1 MNNLLKFIQ
10 KYSSFFLFLGFQ
22 LICFVFLFSSVN
34 SYHHVS
40 FANSSNIIAGGVYE
54 ASSNVSGYFH
64 LSSEVEQLRI
74 QNADLKKKLAGHKDL
89 IGEEFTSV
97 DDTNYLQQFDFL
109 NAKIIS
115 SSKNGRKNSITIN
128 KGTEDN
134 VRPEMGVIGTK
145 GIIGITTSS
154 SRYYT
159 YVKPLIHEDFIL
171 EVIHEKSKSFGFVK
185 WTHSDDWRT
194 ATVVDIP
201 NYAKVKPGDEI
212 LTRGSN
218 GLFPM
223 GERVGVVLTVEDI
236 PGDVYLKVKIK
247 LAEDFSSVY
256 NVQVIDNVLK
266 KEFEELNSNQN

>member
-34 SYHHVS
+34 SFHHVS
-40 FANSSNIIAGGVYE
+40 FANSSNIIAGGIYE

-74 QNADLKKKLAGHKDL
+74 QNADLKKKLFGKNTL
-89 IGEEFTSV
+89 IEEGFISIV
-97 DDTNYLQQFDFL
+97 DTNYLQQFDFL
-109 NAKIIS
+109 ILLIIS

-134 VRPEMGVIGTK
+134 VRPEMGVIGTN

-185 WTHSDDWRT
+185 WTQSDDWRT
-194 ATVVDIP
+194 ATVFDIP

-223 GERVGVVLTVEDI
+223 GEMVGVVLTVENI
-236 PGDVYLKVKIK
+236 PGDVYLKVNIK

-266 KEFEELNSNQN
+266 KEFQELNSNQN

>member
-10 KYSSFFLFLGFQ
+10 KYSSFFLFLAFQ

-34 SYHHVS
+34 SFHHVS
-40 FANSSNIIAGGVYE
+40 FANSSNIIAGGIYE

-74 QNADLKKKLAGHKDL
+74 QNANLKKKLFERKVL
-89 IGEEFTSV
+89 IDEGFISIL
-97 DDTNYLQQFDFL
+97 DTNYLQQFDFL

-115 SSKNGRKNSITIN
+115 SSKNGRKNSVTIN

-159 YVKPLIHEDFIL
+159 YVKPLIHEDFTL

-223 GERVGVVLTVEDI
+223 GEMVGVVLTVENI
-236 PGDVYLKVKIK
+236 PGDVYLEVKIK

-266 KEFEELNSNQN
+266 KEFQELNSNQN

>member
-1 MNNLLKFIQ
+1 MNNLFKFIQ

-40 FANSSNIIAGGVYE
+40 FANSSNVVAGGIYE

-64 LSSEVEQLRI
+64 LSSEIEQLRI
-74 QNADLKKKLAGHKDL
+74 QNANLKKKLARKNTLLED
-89 IGEEFTSV
+89 EFTSLR
-97 DDTNYLQQFDFL
+97 DTNYLQQFDFL
-109 NAKIIS
+109 HAKVIS
-115 SSKNGRKNSITIN
+115 SFKNGRKNSVTIN
-128 KGTEDN
+128 KGAKDK
-134 VRPEMGVIGTK
+134 VKPEMGVIGTK
-145 GIIGITTSS
+145 GIVGITTSS
-154 SRYYT
+154 SGYYT
-159 YVKPLIHEDFIL
+159 YVKPVIHEDFVL

-185 WTHSDDWRT
+185 WTQSDDWRT

-201 NYAKVKPGDEI
+201 SYVEVIPGDEI

-223 GERVGVVLTVEDI
+223 GEMVGYVLSVEDI
-236 PGDVYLKVKIK
+236 PGDVYLKVRIN

-256 NVQVIDNVLK
+256 NVLVVDNVLK
-266 KEFEELNSNQN
+266 KEFEDLKSKQH

>member
-1 MNNLLKFIQ
+1 MNNLFKFIQ

-40 FANSSNIIAGGVYE
+40 FANSSNIIAGGIYE

-64 LSSEVEQLRI
+64 LSSEVEQLRF
-74 QNADLKKKLAGHKDL
+74 QNADLKKKLARKKNL
-89 IGEEFTSV
+89 IEDKFTSPL
-97 DDTNYLQQFDFL
+97 DTNYLQQFDFL
-109 NAKIIS
+109 HAKVIS
-115 SSKNGRKNSITIN
+115 SFKNGRKNSVTIN
-128 KGTEDN
+128 KGLNDK
-134 VRPEMGVIGTK
+134 VKPEMGVIGTK
-145 GIIGITTSS
+145 GIVGITTSS
-154 SRYYT
+154 SGYFT
-159 YVKPLIHEDFIL
+159 YVKPIIHEDFVL

-185 WTHSDDWRT
+185 WTQSDDWRT

-201 NYAKVKPGDEI
+201 NYVEVNPGDEI

-223 GERVGVVLTVEDI
+223 GEMVGYVISVEDI
-236 PGDVYLKVKIK
+236 PGDVYLKVRIN

-256 NVQVIDNVLK
+256 NVLVVDNVMK
-266 KEFEELNSNQN
+266 KEFQDLKSMQN

>member
-74 QNADLKKKLAGHKDL
+74 QNADLKKKLAGHKAL
-89 IGEEFTSV
+89 TGEEFTSV

-128 KGTEDN
+128 KGTQDN
-134 VRPEMGVIGTK
+134 VRPEMGVVGTK

-159 YVKPLIHEDFIL
+159 YIKPLIHEDFIL

-185 WTHSDDWRT
+185 WTLSDDWRT

-201 NYAKVKPGDEI
+201 NYAEVIPGDKI

-223 GERVGVVLTVEDI
+223 GEMVGVVLSAEDI

-247 LAEDFSSVY
+247 LAEDFSNVY
-256 NVQVIDNVLK
+256 NVEVIDNVLK
-266 KEFEELNSNQN
+266 KEFEELKSNQN

>member
-40 FANSSNIIAGGVYE
+40 FANSSNIITGGIYE

-64 LSSEVEQLRI
+64 LSTEVEQLRI
-74 QNADLKKKLAGHKDL
+74 QNAYLKKNLAGNKIL
-89 IGEEFTSV
+89 IGQEFTSI

-115 SSKNGRKNSITIN
+115 SSKTGRKNSITIN
-128 KGTEDN
+128 KGTENN
-134 VRPEMGVIGTK
+134 VRPEMGVVGTN

-154 SRYYT
+154 SEHYT

-185 WTHSDDWRT
+185 WTLSDDWRT

-201 NYAKVKPGDEI
+201 NYVEVKTGDKI

-223 GERVGVVLTVEDI
+223 GEMVGFVLSVEDI
-236 PGDVYLKVKIK
+236 PGEVYLKVKIN

-256 NVQVIDNVLK
+256 SVQVIDNVLK
-266 KEFEELNSNQN
+266 KEFDELNNNQN

>member
-10 KYSSFFLFLGFQ
+10 KYSSFFLFLAFQ
-22 LICFVFLFSSVN
+22 LICFVFLFSSIN
-34 SYHHVS
+34 SFHHVS
-40 FANSSNIIAGGVYE
+40 FANSSNIITGGIYE

-74 QNADLKKKLAGHKDL
+74 QNANLKKKLFEKKVL
-89 IGEEFTSV
+89 IDKGFISV
-97 DDTNYLQQFDFL
+97 LDTNYLQQFDFL

-115 SSKNGRKNSITIN
+115 SSKNGRKNSVTIN

-159 YVKPLIHEDFIL
+159 YVKPLIHEDFTL

-223 GERVGVVLTVEDI
+223 GEMVGVVLTVENI
-236 PGDVYLKVKIK
+236 PGDVYLEVKIK

-266 KEFEELNSNQN
+266 KEFQELNSNQN

>member
-10 KYSSFFLFLGFQ
+10 KYSSFFLFLAFQ
-22 LICFVFLFSSVN
+22 LICFLFLFSSIN
-34 SYHHVS
+34 SFHHVS
-40 FANSSNIIAGGVYE
+40 FANSSNIIAGGIYE

-74 QNADLKKKLAGHKDL
+74 QNTNLKKKLFERKVL
-89 IGEEFTSV
+89 IDEGFISIL
-97 DDTNYLQQFDFL
+97 DTNYLQQFDFL

-115 SSKNGRKNSITIN
+115 SSKNGRKNSVTIN

-159 YVKPLIHEDFIL
+159 YVKPLIHEDFTL

-223 GERVGVVLTVEDI
+223 GEMVGVVLTVENI
-236 PGDVYLKVKIK
+236 PGDVYLEVKIK

-266 KEFEELNSNQN
+266 KEFQELNSNQN

>member
-1 MNNLLKFIQ
+1 MNNLFKFIQ

-40 FANSSNIIAGGVYE
+40 FANSSNIIAGGIYE

-64 LSSEVEQLRI
+64 LSSEVEQLRF
-74 QNADLKKKLAGHKDL
+74 QNADLKKKLARKKNL
-89 IGEEFTSV
+89 IEDKFTSPL
-97 DDTNYLQQFDFL
+97 DTNYLQQFDFL
-109 NAKIIS
+109 HAKVIS
-115 SSKNGRKNSITIN
+115 SFKNGRKNSITIN
-128 KGTEDN
+128 KGTQNN
-134 VRPEMGVIGTK
+134 VRPEMGVVGTK

-154 SRYYT
+154 SGYYT

-185 WTHSDDWRT
+185 WTLSDDWRT

-201 NYAKVKPGDEI
+201 NYAEVKPGDEI

-223 GERVGVVLTVEDI
+223 GEMIGFVLSVEDI

-266 KEFEELNSNQN
+266 KEFKELKNNQN

>member
-22 LICFVFLFSSVN
+22 LICFVFLFSSLN

-40 FANSSNIIAGGVYE
+40 FANSSNIITGGIYE

-64 LSSEVEQLRI
+64 LTSEVEQLRI
-74 QNADLKKKLAGHKDL
+74 QNADLKKKLADHKVF
-89 IGEEFTSV
+89 IGDDFASIN
-97 DDTNYLQQFDFL
+97 DTNYLQQFDFL

-115 SSKNGRKNSITIN
+115 SYKSGRKNSITIN
-128 KGTEDN
+128 KGTKNN
-134 VRPEMGVIGTK
+134 VKPEMGVVGTK

-154 SRYYT
+154 SRHYT

-171 EVIHEKSKSFGFVK
+171 EVIHENSKSFGFVK
-185 WTHSDDWRT
+185 WMLSDDWRT

-201 NYAKVKPGDEI
+201 NYVDVKLGDKI

-223 GERVGVVLTVEDI
+223 GEMVGFVLSVEDI
-236 PGDVYLKVKIK
+236 PGEVYLKVKIN
-247 LAEDFSSVY
+247 LAEDFSSIY
-256 NVQVIDNVLK
+256 NVQVIDNILK
-266 KEFEELNSNQN
+266 KELEELKSNQN

>member
-22 LICFVFLFSSVN
+22 LICFVFLFSSIN

-40 FANSSNIIAGGVYE
+40 FTNSSNIITGGIYQI
-54 ASSNVSGYFH
+54 SSNVSGYFH

-74 QNADLKKKLAGHKDL
+74 QNAYLKKKLVSHNFL
-89 IGEEFTSV
+89 ITDNFTTIH
-97 DDTNYLQQFDFL
+97 DTNYLQQFDFL
-109 NAKIIS
+109 NAKTIS

-128 KGTEDN
+128 KGTEN
-134 VRPEMGVIGTK
+134 KVRPEMGVVGTK

-154 SRYYT
+154 SAHYT
-159 YVKPLIHEDFIL
+159 YVKPVIHENFIL

-185 WTHSDDWRT
+185 WTLSDDWRT

-201 NYAKVKPGDEI
+201 SYVDVSQGDRI

-218 GLFPM
+218 GIFPM
-223 GERVGVVLTVEDI
+223 GEMVGLVLSVEDI
-236 PGDVYLKVKIK
+236 PGEVYLKVKIN

-256 NVQVIDNVLK
+256 SVQVIDNVLK
-266 KEFEELNSNQN
+266 NEFKDLKSNQK

>member
-34 SYHHVS
+34 SFHHVS

-74 QNADLKKKLAGHKDL
+74 QNANLKKKLFEKKVL
-89 IGEEFTSV
+89 IDEGFISV
-97 DDTNYLQQFDFL
+97 LDTNYLQQFDFL

-115 SSKNGRKNSITIN
+115 SSKNGRKNSVTIN

-159 YVKPLIHEDFIL
+159 YVKPLIHEDFTL

-223 GERVGVVLTVEDI
+223 GEMVGVVLTVENI
-236 PGDVYLKVKIK
+236 PGDVYLEVKIK

-266 KEFEELNSNQN
+266 KEFQELNSNQN

>member
-40 FANSSNIIAGGVYE
+40 FANSSNIIAGGIYE

-74 QNADLKKKLAGHKDL
+74 QNADLKKKLAGQKPL

-115 SSKNGRKNSITIN
+115 SSKNGRKNSVTIN
-128 KGTEDN
+128 KGTKDN

-154 SRYYT
+154 SGYYT

-185 WTHSDDWRT
+185 WTQSDDWRT

-201 NYAKVKPGDEI
+201 NYVEVKPGDEI

-223 GERVGVVLTVEDI
+223 GEMVGVVLTVEDI
-236 PGDVYLKVKIK
+236 PGDVYLKVK
-247 LAEDFSSVY
+247 
-256 NVQVIDNVLK
+256 
-266 KEFEELNSNQN
+266 

>member
-10 KYSSFFLFLGFQ
+10 KYSSFFLFLGLQ

-40 FANSSNIIAGGVYE
+40 FANSSNIIAGGIYE

-89 IGEEFTSV
+89 MGEEFTSV

-134 VRPEMGVIGTK
+134 VRPEMGVVGTK
-145 GIIGITTSS
+145 GIVGITTSS
-154 SRYYT
+154 SGYYT

-185 WTHSDDWRT
+185 WTQSDDWRT

-201 NYAKVKPGDEI
+201 NYAEVKPGDEI

-223 GERVGVVLTVEDI
+223 GEMVGVVLSVEDI
-236 PGDVYLKVKIK
+236 PGDVYLKVKIN

-266 KEFEELNSNQN
+266 KEFEELKSNQN

>member
-40 FANSSNIIAGGVYE
+40 FANSSNIIAGGIYE

-74 QNADLKKKLAGHKDL
+74 QNTDLKKKLTGRRVL

-128 KGTEDN
+128 KGTQDN
-134 VRPEMGVIGTK
+134 VRPEMGVVGTK
-145 GIIGITTSS
+145 GIVGITTSS
-154 SRYYT
+154 SGYYT

-171 EVIHEKSKSFGFVK
+171 EVIHDKSKSFGFVK
-185 WTHSDDWRT
+185 WTQSDDWRT

-201 NYAKVKPGDEI
+201 NYAEVKPGDEI

-223 GERVGVVLTVEDI
+223 GEMVGVVLTVEDI
-236 PGDVYLKVKIK
+236 PGDVYLKVSIK

-266 KEFEELNSNQN
+266 KEFEELKNNQN

>member
-74 QNADLKKKLAGHKDL
+74 QNANLKKKLFGKKTVTEDGF
-89 IGEEFTSV
+89 ISIV
-97 DDTNYLQQFDFL
+97 DTNYLQQFDFL

-185 WTHSDDWRT
+185 WTQSDDWRT
-194 ATVVDIP
+194 ATVVDIT

-223 GERVGVVLTVEDI
+223 GEMVGVVLTVENI
-236 PGDVYLKVKIK
+236 PGDVYLKVNIK

>member
-74 QNADLKKKLAGHKDL
+74 QNANLKKKLFGKKTVTEDGF
-89 IGEEFTSV
+89 ISIV
-97 DDTNYLQQFDFL
+97 DTNYLQQFDFL

-185 WTHSDDWRT
+185 WTQSDDWRT

-223 GERVGVVLTVEDI
+223 GEMVGVVLTVENI
-236 PGDVYLKVKIK
+236 PGDVYLKVNIK

>member
-1 MNNLLKFIQ
+1 MNNLFKFIQ

-22 LICFVFLFSSVN
+22 LICFVFLLSSVN

-40 FANSSNIIAGGVYE
+40 FANSANIIAGGVYE

-74 QNADLKKKLAGHKDL
+74 QNANLKKKLARKNTL
-89 IGEEFTSV
+89 IEDEFTSTR
-97 DDTNYLQQFDFL
+97 DTNYLQQFDFL
-109 NAKIIS
+109 HAKVIS
-115 SSKNGRKNSITIN
+115 SFKNGRKNSVTIN
-128 KGTEDN
+128 KGANDR
-134 VRPEMGVIGTK
+134 VKPEMGVIGTK
-145 GIIGITTSS
+145 GIVGITTSS
-154 SRYYT
+154 SGYYT
-159 YVKPLIHEDFIL
+159 FVKPIIHEDFVL

-185 WTHSDDWRT
+185 WTQSDDWRT

-201 NYAKVKPGDEI
+201 SYVEVNPGDEI

-223 GERVGVVLTVEDI
+223 GEMVGYVLSVEDI
-236 PGDVYLKVKIK
+236 PGDVYLKVRIN

-256 NVQVIDNVLK
+256 NVLVIDNLLK
-266 KEFEELNSNQN
+266 QEFEDLKSKQN

>member
-10 KYSSFFLFLGFQ
+10 KYSSFFLFLAFQ
-22 LICFVFLFSSVN
+22 LICFVFLFSSIN
-34 SYHHVS
+34 SFHHVS
-40 FANSSNIIAGGVYE
+40 FANSSNIIMGGIYE

-74 QNADLKKKLAGHKDL
+74 QNANLKKKLFEKKVL
-89 IGEEFTSV
+89 IDEGFISIL
-97 DDTNYLQQFDFL
+97 DTNYLQQFDFL

-185 WTHSDDWRT
+185 WTQSDDWRT

-223 GERVGVVLTVEDI
+223 GEMVGVVLTVEDI
-236 PGDVYLKVKIK
+236 PGDVYLKVNIK

-266 KEFEELNSNQN
+266 KEFKELNSNQN

>member
-22 LICFVFLFSSVN
+22 LICFVFLFSSIN

-40 FANSSNIIAGGVYE
+40 FTNSSNIITGGIYQI
-54 ASSNVSGYFH
+54 SSNVSGYFH

-74 QNADLKKKLAGHKDL
+74 QNAYLKKKLVSHNFL
-89 IGEEFTSV
+89 ITDNFTTIH
-97 DDTNYLQQFDFL
+97 DTNYLQQFDFL
-109 NAKIIS
+109 NAKTIS

-128 KGTEDN
+128 KGTEN
-134 VRPEMGVIGTK
+134 KVRPEMGVVGTK

-154 SRYYT
+154 SAHYT
-159 YVKPLIHEDFIL
+159 YVKPVIHENFIL

-185 WTHSDDWRT
+185 WTLSDDWRT

-201 NYAKVKPGDEI
+201 NYVYVSQGDRI

-223 GERVGVVLTVEDI
+223 GEMVGLVLSVEDI
-236 PGDVYLKVKIK
+236 PGEVYLKVKIN

-256 NVQVIDNVLK
+256 SVQVIDNVLK
-266 KEFEELNSNQN
+266 NEFKDLKSNQK

>member
-34 SYHHVS
+34 SFHHVS

-64 LSSEVEQLRI
+64 LSSEIEQLRI
-74 QNADLKKKLAGHKDL
+74 QNADLKKKLAGQKTL
-89 IGEEFTSV
+89 IGEEFISV
-97 DDTNYLQQFDFL
+97 DDTSYFQQFDFL

-185 WTHSDDWRT
+185 WTQSDDWRT

-223 GERVGVVLTVEDI
+223 GEMVGVVLTVEDI
-236 PGDVYLKVKIK
+236 PGDVYLKVNIK

-266 KEFEELNSNQN
+266 KEFKELNSNQN

>member
-22 LICFVFLFSSVN
+22 LICFVFLFSSIN

-40 FANSSNIIAGGVYE
+40 FANSSNIITGGIYE

-74 QNADLKKKLAGHKDL
+74 QNASLKKKLSGHMVLTGDA
-89 IGEEFTSV
+89 FTSV

-128 KGTEDN
+128 KGTENN
-134 VRPEMGVIGTK
+134 VRPEMGVVGTK

-154 SRYYT
+154 SAYYT

-171 EVIHEKSKSFGFVK
+171 EVIHKKSKSFGFVK
-185 WTHSDDWRT
+185 WTLSDDWRT

-201 NYAKVKPGDEI
+201 NYVEVKPGDEI

-223 GERVGVVLTVEDI
+223 GEMVGFVLSVEDI
-236 PGDVYLKVKIK
+236 PGEVYLKVKIN
-247 LAEDFSSVY
+247 LAEDFSNVY
-256 NVQVIDNVLK
+256 SVQVIDNVLK
-266 KEFEELNSNQN
+266 NEFKELISNQN

>member
-40 FANSSNIIAGGVYE
+40 FANSSNIITGGIYE

-64 LSSEVEQLRI
+64 LTSEVEQLRI
-74 QNADLKKKLAGHKDL
+74 QNADLKKKLAGHKAL
-89 IGEEFTSV
+89 IGDEFTSV

-128 KGTEDN
+128 KGTQDN
-134 VRPEMGVIGTK
+134 VRPEMGVVGTK

-154 SRYYT
+154 SGYYT

-171 EVIHEKSKSFGFVK
+171 EVLHEKSKSFGFVK
-185 WTHSDDWRT
+185 WTLSDDWRT

-201 NYAKVKPGDEI
+201 NYAEVKPGDEI

-223 GERVGVVLTVEDI
+223 GEMVGFVLSVEDI

-266 KEFEELNSNQN
+266 KEFEELKNNQN

>member
-10 KYSSFFLFLGFQ
+10 KYSSFFLFLGLQ

-40 FANSSNIIAGGVYE
+40 FANSSNIIAGGIYE

-89 IGEEFTSV
+89 MGEEFTSV

-134 VRPEMGVIGTK
+134 VRPEMGVVGTK
-145 GIIGITTSS
+145 GIVGITTSS
-154 SRYYT
+154 SGYYT

-171 EVIHEKSKSFGFVK
+171 EVIHDKSKSFGFVK
-185 WTHSDDWRT
+185 WMQSDDWRT

-201 NYAKVKPGDEI
+201 NYAEVKPGDEI

-223 GERVGVVLTVEDI
+223 GEMVGVVLSVEDI
-236 PGDVYLKVKIK
+236 PGDVYLKVKIN

-266 KEFEELNSNQN
+266 KEFEELKSNQN

>member
-34 SYHHVS
+34 SFHHVS

-64 LSSEVEQLRI
+64 LSSEIEQLRI
-74 QNADLKKKLAGHKDL
+74 QNADLKKKLAGQKTL
-89 IGEEFTSV
+89 IGEEFISV
-97 DDTNYLQQFDFL
+97 DDTSYFQQFDFL

-185 WTHSDDWRT
+185 WTQSDDWRT

-223 GERVGVVLTVEDI
+223 GEMVGVVLTVEDI
-236 PGDVYLKVKIK
+236 PGDVYLKVNIK

-266 KEFEELNSNQN
+266 KEFEELNSNQK

>member
-10 KYSSFFLFLGFQ
+10 KYSSFFLFLAFQ
-22 LICFVFLFSSVN
+22 LICFVFLFSSIN
-34 SYHHVS
+34 SFHHVS

-74 QNADLKKKLAGHKDL
+74 QNDDLKKKLAGQKTL
-89 IGEEFTSV
+89 IGEEFISVHDTS
-97 DDTNYLQQFDFL
+97 YFQQFDFL

-185 WTHSDDWRT
+185 WTQSDDWRT
-194 ATVVDIP
+194 GTVVDIP
-201 NYAKVKPGDEI
+201 NYAKVKPGDDI

-266 KEFEELNSNQN
+266 KELEELKNNQN

>member
-40 FANSSNIIAGGVYE
+40 FANSSNIIAGGIYE

-74 QNADLKKKLAGHKDL
+74 QNTDLKKKLTGRRVL

-128 KGTEDN
+128 KGTQDN
-134 VRPEMGVIGTK
+134 VRPEMGVVGTK
-145 GIIGITTSS
+145 GIVGITTSS
-154 SRYYT
+154 SGYYT

-171 EVIHEKSKSFGFVK
+171 EVIHDKSKSFGFVK
-185 WTHSDDWRT
+185 WTQSDDWRT

-201 NYAKVKPGDEI
+201 NYAEVKPGDEI

-223 GERVGVVLTVEDI
+223 GEMVGFVLSVEDI

-247 LAEDFSSVY
+247 F
-256 NVQVIDNVLK
+256 K
-266 KEFEELNSNQN
+266 

>member
-40 FANSSNIIAGGVYE
+40 FANSSNIIAGGIYE

-74 QNADLKKKLAGHKDL
+74 QNADLKKKLAGHKAL
-89 IGEEFTSV
+89 IGDEFTSV

-115 SSKNGRKNSITIN
+115 SSKHARKNSITIN
-128 KGTEDN
+128 KGTQNN
-134 VRPEMGVIGTK
+134 VRPEMGVVGTK

-154 SRYYT
+154 SGYYT

-185 WTHSDDWRT
+185 WTLSDDWRT

-201 NYAKVKPGDEI
+201 NYAEVKPGDEI

-223 GERVGVVLTVEDI
+223 GEMIGFVLSVEDI

-266 KEFEELNSNQN
+266 KEFKELKNNQN

>member
-10 KYSSFFLFLGFQ
+10 KYSSFFLFLAFQ
-22 LICFVFLFSSVN
+22 LICFLFLFSSIN
-34 SYHHVS
+34 SFHHVS
-40 FANSSNIIAGGVYE
+40 FANSSNIIAGGIYE

-74 QNADLKKKLAGHKDL
+74 QNANLKKKLFERKVL
-89 IGEEFTSV
+89 IDEGFISIL
-97 DDTNYLQQFDFL
+97 DTNYLQQFDFL

-115 SSKNGRKNSITIN
+115 SSKNGRKNSVTIN

-159 YVKPLIHEDFIL
+159 YVKPLIHEDFTL

-223 GERVGVVLTVEDI
+223 GEMVGVVLTVENI
-236 PGDVYLKVKIK
+236 PGDVYLEVKIK

-266 KEFEELNSNQN
+266 KEFQELNSNQN

>member
-40 FANSSNIIAGGVYE
+40 FANSSNIIAGGIYE

-89 IGEEFTSV
+89 MGEEFTSV

-134 VRPEMGVIGTK
+134 VRPEMGVVGTK
-145 GIIGITTSS
+145 GIVGITTSS
-154 SRYYT
+154 SGYYT

-185 WTHSDDWRT
+185 WTQSDDWRT

-201 NYAKVKPGDEI
+201 NYAEVKPGDEI

-223 GERVGVVLTVEDI
+223 GEMVGVVLSVEDI
-236 PGDVYLKVKIK
+236 PGDVYLKVKIN

-266 KEFEELNSNQN
+266 KEFEELKSNQN

>member
-22 LICFVFLFSSVN
+22 LICFIFLFSSVN

-40 FANSSNIIAGGVYE
+40 FVNSSNIITGGIYE

-64 LSSEVEQLRI
+64 LSSEVEQLRV
-74 QNADLKKKLAGHKDL
+74 QNSYLKKKLTGRRVL
-89 IGEEFTSV
+89 IGEEFTSI
-97 DDTNYLQQFDFL
+97 DDTSYLQQFDFL

-128 KGTEDN
+128 KGTEN
-134 VRPEMGVIGTK
+134 NIRPEMGVVGTK

-154 SRYYT
+154 SGHYT

-185 WTHSDDWRT
+185 WTLSDDWRT

-201 NYAKVKPGDEI
+201 NYVEVKPGDEI

-218 GLFPM
+218 GLFPV
-223 GERVGVVLTVEDI
+223 GEMVGFVLSVEDI
-236 PGDVYLKVKIK
+236 PGEVYLKVKIN
-247 LAEDFSSVY
+247 LAEDFSSIY

-266 KEFEELNSNQN
+266 KEFDKLKNNQN

>member
-74 QNADLKKKLAGHKDL
+74 QNANLKKKLFGKKTVTEDGF
-89 IGEEFTSV
+89 ISIV
-97 DDTNYLQQFDFL
+97 DTNYLQQFDFL

-185 WTHSDDWRT
+185 WTQSDDWRT

-223 GERVGVVLTVEDI
+223 GEMVGVVLTVENI
-236 PGDVYLKVKIK
+236 PGDVYLEVKIK

-266 KEFEELNSNQN
+266 KEFQELNSNQN

>member
-34 SYHHVS
+34 SYHHLS
-40 FANSSNIIAGGVYE
+40 FANSSNIITGGIYE
-54 ASSNVSGYFH
+54 ASSNVTGYFH

-74 QNADLKKKLAGHKDL
+74 QNAYLKKKLSGHKVL
-89 IGEEFTSV
+89 TGEEFTSI

-115 SSKNGRKNSITIN
+115 SSKTGRKNSITIN
-128 KGTEDN
+128 KGTKNN
-134 VRPEMGVIGTK
+134 VRPEMGVVGTK
-145 GIIGITTSS
+145 GVIGITTSS
-154 SRYYT
+154 SGYYT

-185 WTHSDDWRT
+185 WTPSDDWRT

-201 NYAKVKPGDEI
+201 NYVEVKPGDKI

-223 GERVGVVLTVEDI
+223 GEMVGFVLSVEDI
-236 PGDVYLKVKIK
+236 PGKGYLRVKIN

-256 NVQVIDNVLK
+256 SVQVIDNVLK
-266 KEFEELNSNQN
+266 KELEELKSNQN